1 MPTKILIGTQDI
13 VCDHLSNIY
22 NNSKNDHKHPKRLK
36 LADVTPIHKK
46 GETTLLLS
54 TSKLYHCSTKLFE
67 RDMYN
72 QILIKH
78 LLFVQYRGKC
88 TEGYARAL
96 HRAKAPCTVVMT
108 LRKLKT
114 VLPLLKTPVEKA
126 LKSGV
131 VYKLSCPRCRSCY
144 VGQTIRHLQTRF
156 KEHLKPSAA
165 VSKHLKICKT
175 TISCKETEILAATQR
190 GQALLMTL
198 ESIWIRDLAPS
209 INTKEEYKS
218 RELTIR
224 W

>member
-1 MPTKILIGTQDI
+1 MTPSTLEQPPPTATTEARSTTQ
-13 VCDHLSNIY
+13 VAS
-22 NNSKNDHKHPKRLK
+22 
-36 LADVTPIHKK
+36 T
-46 GETTLLLS
+46 ETG
-54 TSKLYHCSTKLFE
+54 
-67 RDMYN
+67 R
-72 QILIKH
+72 KH

-88 TEGYARAL
+88 TEGYALAL
-96 HRAKAPCTVVMT
+96 HRAKAPCTVVTT

-114 VLPLLKTPVEKA
+114 VLPLLKIPVEKA

-144 VGQTIRHLQTRF
+144 VGQTIWHLQTRF
-156 KEHLKPSAA
+156 KEHLEPSAA

-190 GQALLMTL
+190 GQAFLMTL
-198 ESIWIRDLAPS
+198 ESIWIRELAPS
-209 INTKEEYKS
+209 INTKDEYKS